1 MPGMNR
7 NASVTAP
14 PSSPAPISVGCAPN
28 VFATGPVSAYD
39 TGTSAVEMNQ
49 SKLETR
55 PMSRAGTSRC
65 FVVIHTMRPALSSAL
80 NRKQNAIA
88 CLALF
93 VALGGV
99 GYAAQSGLYFSALAR
114 LDAGLVGLLLYTFPA
129 FVTIGAVA
137 LGRDRLDAV
146 RVGSIVVAFAGLVLV
161 LFAGEP
167 GELDPLGLACAL
179 GAPLVYT
186 VYILASDT
194 VLPAT
199 EPRTLAALVCTGGA
213 ITFTAAALVSGDF
226 DTSFDAIGWLW
237 IAAIVV
243 VSTVLAIVCFFAGL
257 GLVGPSRASIIST
270 VEPVVTVVLAM
281 IVFGE
286 ELAPTQLLGGALVL
300 GSVVLLQ
307 TLGRPS
313 AA

>member
-1 MPGMNR
+1 MSTRTAAMPLPRERAQLVGGVLCV
-7 NASVTAP
+7 ASA
-14 PSSPAPISVGCAPN
+14 AGFGAMAIFGKLAYEAGVGII
-28 VFATGPVSAYD
+28 TLL
-39 TGTSAVEMNQ
+39 AV
-49 SKLETR
+49 R
-55 PMSRAGTSRC
+55 
-65 FVVIHTMRPALSSAL
+65 FVLSAL
-80 NRKQNAIA
+80 LLGG
-88 CLALF
+88 LAAHRPQRALPRGRMLLAAL
-93 VALGGV
+93 ALGGV